1 MHVQP
6 VINGLRAALA
16 NQASLASGDP
26 AVDAAVTALLDALG
40 PALHLAAFELAQ
52 QAAAE
57 LGAQLPDRTVDVVV
71 ADGDPALRVTEV
83 GATTTETAG
92 EDFDARITLRLPPSL
107 KSLIENSATLDGD
120 SVNAWVVDAL
130 AKRAKRGPDRGRQMT
145 DSFDL

>member
-6 VINGLRAALA
+6 VLNGLRAALA
-16 NQASLASGDP
+16 NQASLAGGDP
-26 AVDAAVTALLDALG
+26 AVDSAAAALIDALG

-57 LGAQLPDRTVDVVV
+57 LGAQLSDRTVEVVV

-83 GATTTETAG
+83 GAPASETVG

-107 KSLIENSATLDGD
+107 KNLIENSATLDGD

-130 AKRAKRGPDRGRQMT
+130 AKRANRGTGKGRKMT